1 MTIIDRR
8 KRSASCPESHDNS
21 ENEYDDTVL
30 ATYTVVRAA
39 LNSVEVEG
47 ECLEKFM
54 CEGGAELR
62 RRGEGGRMLV
72 EMGGELLGERRQH
85 GLLVGF
91 TGGNCRTKYQDCR
104 DIPNHYRVPGVGGG
118 GAYTD
123 PVNIIQI
130 IKQAVQEKF
139 RR

>member
-1 MTIIDRR
+1 MTIIDRK
-8 KRSASCPESHDNS
+8 KRSASCPEFYDNTKD
-21 ENEYDDTVL
+21 EYEDTVI

-47 ECLEKFM
+47 ECVEKFM

-62 RRGEGGRMLV
+62 RRGEGGKMLV
-72 EMGGELLGERRQH
+72 EMGGELLGDRRHH

-91 TGGNCRTKYQDCR
+91 TGGSCRTKYKECR

-118 GAYTD
+118 GAYTK
-123 PVNIIQI
+123 PANIIRI
-130 IKQAVQEKF
+130 VKQAVQEKF
-139 RR
+139 RK

>member
-1 MTIIDRR
+1 MTIIDRK
-8 KRSASCPESHDNS
+8 KRSASCPEFHDNTKD
-21 ENEYDDTVL
+21 EYDDTVI

-47 ECLEKFM
+47 ECVEKFM

-62 RRGEGGRMLV
+62 RRGEGGKMLV
-72 EMGGELLGERRQH
+72 EMGGELLGDRRHH

-91 TGGNCRTKYQDCR
+91 TGGSCRTKYQECR

-118 GAYTD
+118 GAYTN
-123 PVNIIQI
+123 PANIIHI

-139 RR
+139 RK

>member
-1 MTIIDRR
+1 MTIIDRK
-8 KRSASCPESHDNS
+8 KRSASCSEFHDNT
-21 ENEYDDTVL
+21 ETEYDDTVI

-47 ECLEKFM
+47 ECVEKFM

-62 RRGEGGRMLV
+62 RRGEGGKMLV
-72 EMGGELLGERRQH
+72 EMGGELLGDRRHH

-91 TGGNCRTKYQDCR
+91 TGSSCGTKYKECR

-118 GAYTD
+118 GAYTN
-123 PVNIIQI
+123 PANIIQT

-139 RR
+139 MK